1 MTWID
6 LTLIQARWRCRE
18 THKWHA
24 CLITKSAVA
33 ERPRLWD
40 DRSFR
45 RRYVRN
51 FSDRARL
58 VTVFGICRLRVSD
71 KSPMH
76 AQTFVRLQ
84 WPRARLCFD
93 TVGRECGGPT
103 ARRSPLAVR
112 RTILYSA
119 RAYEIWGCGRA
130 QAWPRFY
137 SSGTGSVF
145 SASGRGGEGALCKRE
160 PDLDRSLSGGGP
172 GS

>member
-1 MTWID
+1 MDRVPSSQHDGAVVRPIHGMHASSPRAPSQSGRVCGTTVPFAGGTFDI
-6 LTLIQARWRCRE
+6 LI
-18 THKWHA
+18 
-24 CLITKSAVA
+24 
-33 ERPRLWD
+33 
-40 DRSFR
+40 
-45 RRYVRN
+45 N
-51 FSDRARL
+51 RARL
-58 VTVFGICRLRVSD
+58 VTVFGICRFRVSD

-160 PDLDRSLSGGGP
+160 PDFDRSLSGGGP